1 MTVAAGTL
9 RPQLMHVVDRWIIPA
24 GLPDLDRREI
34 GTVAPLL
41 LALVVFGFFPMPL
54 LDAINPAVDSILQ
67 QVDYQDDGP
76 DVPAAEPET
85 VEEGQ
90 Q

>member
-1 MTVAAGTL
+1 MYQRTVTGPPRAERG
-9 RPQLMHVVDRWIIPA
+9 V
-24 GLPDLDRREI
+24 LPDLDRREV

-76 DVPAAEPET
+76 DVPAAEM